1 MNASSSLFIFF
12 FNSSFHLLLLTVFNE
27 GKIVLSKS
35 FFSLSM
41 WTIRMF
47 CFVFSGAF
55 FLQEMGKQ
63 FEKLFLEPDYG
74 SGKRMENIL
83 LIISNIYN
91 FKVGCF
97 IFSWKWNDVKFT
109 FVQCILCITLVW
121 KNWNE
126 WWKQLPWFNS
136 TFLCFQMVH
145 SRIIFDIM
153 NKFITEFGERD
164 IELLLLM
171 LKSKI

>member
-1 MNASSSLFIFF
+1 MFF
-12 FNSSFHLLLLTVFNE
+12 FFSSSFHLLLFTVFNE

-35 FFSLSM
+35 CFSLSI

-47 CFVFSGAF
+47 CFVFAGAF

-91 FKVGCF
+91 FKVSCF

-136 TFLCFQMVH
+136 TFLCLSDGPLKNNIWHHEQVYH
-145 SRIIFDIM
+145 RIWGKRHWAAAPDAE
-153 NKFITEFGERD
+153 K
-164 IELLLLM
+164 
-171 LKSKI
+171 